1 MKQSPKTQKSFSPS
15 VKTQILIVGIF
26 LAILLLLIG
35 YLVGLLLRQSG
46 FQFSLPA
53 QATATPVVTTAG
65 IPTLSVAPP
74 DCGTPTLMIGT
85 VSYQIQ
91 TFDPAPDGSL
101 TVPSGTPGVAY
112 WVRGTDLNRVFVLD
126 SSPENLALLSSLSA
140 GGEVTVTLAN
150 CNSSTHALAA
160 PQQGILNAASLPDQA
175 AEGVTLFFQTDASG
189 SGYVLSGD
197 LTGEEINVFNL
208 PPTSAG
214 TELQAEISLL
224 NTIPSADG
232 TTLQVEVSILNYGG
246 TAFTVTANDVTLAL
260 EASVAFSPLE
270 SNPSLPKEIQPG
282 ATETFTFT
290 FPRPPTPTATLKV
303 FTVEYDLEG
312 Y

>member
-1 MKQSPKTQKSFSPS
+1 MRRPPKTQKSFSPS
-15 VKTQILIVGIF
+15 EKTQILIVGLF

-35 YLVGLLLRQSG
+35 YLVGLLLQQRG

-53 QATATPVVTTAG
+53 RATETPVVPTTV
-65 IPTLSVAPP
+65 IPAMVIATP
-74 DCGTPTLMIGT
+74 DCGTPTLTIGAT
-85 VSYQIQ
+85 TYQIQ
-91 TFDPAPDGSL
+91 MFDPAPDGSL
-101 TVPSGTPGVAY
+101 TVPAGMPGVAY

-126 SSPENLALLSSLSA
+126 SSPENLALLSSLST

-160 PQQGILNAASLPDQA
+160 PVQGSINAASLPDQA
-175 AEGVTLFFQTDASG
+175 AEGVTLFFQADASG
-189 SGYVLSGD
+189 SGFILSGD

-208 PPTSAG
+208 PPASAG
-214 TELQAEISLL
+214 TEVQAEISLL
-224 NTIPSADG
+224 NTIPLSDG
-232 TTLQVEVSILNYGG
+232 RTIQVEISILNYGG
-246 TAFTVTANDVTLAL
+246 TAFTVTVNDVTLAL

-270 SNPSLPKEIQPG
+270 SNPSLPREVQPG